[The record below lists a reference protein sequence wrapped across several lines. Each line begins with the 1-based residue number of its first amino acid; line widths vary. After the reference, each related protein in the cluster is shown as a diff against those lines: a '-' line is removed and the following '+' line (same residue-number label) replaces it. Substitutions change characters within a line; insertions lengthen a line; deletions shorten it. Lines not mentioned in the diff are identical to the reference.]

1 MQFTVNTA
9 EVAAASART
18 RASVETIRAESS
30 AMMGHLIALQG
41 TWTGGASAAFGVAAE
56 QWQVTQR
63 IVEDN
68 LASISM
74 ALDHA
79 AASYAETE
87 SRATGLFAG
96 R

>member
-18 RASVETIRAESS
+18 RASVEALRTEAS
-30 AMMGHLIALQG
+30 AMMGHLIALQSS
-41 TWTGGASAAFGVAAE
+41 WTGGASAAFAGAAE

-63 IVEDN
+63 VVEDN
-68 LASISM
+68 LSMISL
-74 ALDHA
+74 ALDQA

-87 SRATGLFAG
+87 ATATRLFTG
-96 R
+96 

>member
-9 EVAAASART
+9 EVATASVRA

-30 AMMGHLIALQG
+30 ALMGHLIALQG
-41 TWTGGASAAFGVAAE
+41 TWTGGASAAFGATAD

-68 LASISM
+68 LAAISL

-87 SRATGLFAG
+87 SRAAVLFAG

>member
-9 EVAAASART
+9 EVAAASTRA
-18 RASVETIRAESS
+18 RASVEAIRTES
-30 AMMGHLIALQG
+30 AALMGHLIALQG
-41 TWTGGASAAFGVAAE
+41 TWTGGAATAFGAAAD

-63 IVEDN
+63 IVEEN
-68 LASISM
+68 LAAISL

-87 SRATGLFAG
+87 SRATRLFAG
-96 R
+96 

>member
-18 RASVETIRAESS
+18 RASVETIRTEAA

-41 TWTGGASAAFGVAAE
+41 SWTGGASAAFGATAE

-63 IVEDN
+63 IVEEN
-68 LASISM
+68 LASISL
-74 ALDHA
+74 ALDNA

-87 SRATGLFAG
+87 AHATRLFAV
-96 R
+96 